1 MSKPLIPLTIEAPG
15 FLGLNSQNSGSVL
28 PPGWATKLENF
39 VFDNVGRLAS
49 RNGSQQ
55 INGTIV
61 PGTTPTIRSSFEYID
76 SSGSKLNIFATDN
89 KIFKEASGTMTDITG
104 SAGTTIPIS
113 ADNWQFA
120 NFNGWCV
127 GHQVGH
133 DPCILTTNGGTFID
147 STGTQHNGTNV
158 LSAYG
163 RKWTTLDDT
172 LYYSDL
178 LIDNMTGG
186 SSGNFNLSKFWPG
199 GMDEPVALADFN
211 GFLIVFGKDSMI
223 IYENPDDPTV
233 MTIVEGVDGVG
244 CIARDSVQV
253 VGKEIL
259 FLSNSG
265 LRTLGRTIQ
274 EKSVPLGDVS
284 KNVRDELL
292 KNVGAETLTEITSV
306 YNSKDGFYMLSL
318 PTTGTSYIFD
328 LKFPNEDGTLKVA
341 RFDFAPTALSYS
353 EGLIMWMAV
362 TSGFLSKYT
371 GFKDDV
377 VAAGTG
383 GNAYLADW
391 EGVWNDFGQGAAPL
405 IKILKKVTILA
416 AGTPGG
422 AVNFK
427 WAVDYAD
434 TFTKRTLTFNQTNP
448 ATWGVSLYNTAG
460 DTYASIGGFEKVKS
474 SIARNGQVI
483 KIGASVTINGSSFAL
498 QRVDLLSKTGKI
510 GI

>member
-1 MSKPLIPLTIEAPG
+1 MSKPLQPLTIEAPG
-15 FLGLNSQNSGSVL
+15 FFGLNSQNSGSVL
-28 PPGWATKLENF
+28 PPGWASKLDNF
-39 VFDNVGRLAS
+39 IWDDVGRLAS
-49 RNGSQQ
+49 RQGSQK

-61 PGTTPTIRSSFEYID
+61 PGSTPVIRSSFEYID
-76 SSGSKLNIFATDN
+76 SSGSKLNIFATDD
-89 KIFKEASGTMTDITG
+89 KIFKEVSGTMTDISG
-104 SAGTTIPIS
+104 SITTPT

-120 NFNGWCV
+120 NFNGWVV
-127 GHQVGH
+127 GHQAAH
-133 DPCILTTNGGTFID
+133 DPCILTTNGGTFAD
-147 STGTQHNGTNV
+147 SGGTQHKGTNV

-178 LIDNMTGG
+178 IIDNMTGG

-265 LRTLGRTIQ
+265 LRTLGRTVK
-274 EKSVPLGDVS
+274 EKSVPMGDVS

-292 KNVGAETLTEITSV
+292 TNVAAETTLADITSV
-306 YNSKDGFYMLSL
+306 YNSKDGFYLLSL
-318 PTTGTSYIFD
+318 PTAGISYVFD
-328 LKFPNEDGTLKVA
+328 LKFPNQDETLKVG

-353 EGLIMWMAV
+353 EGLVMWMGV

-371 GFKDDV
+371 GYKDE
-377 VAAGTG
+377 VASDGTG
-383 GNAYLADW
+383 GASYLSDF
-391 EGVWNDFGQGAAPL
+391 EGVWNDFGEQAAPL
-405 IKILKKVTILA
+405 LKILKKVSILA

-422 AVNFK
+422 TVNFK
-427 WAVDYAD
+427 WAVDYSDA
-434 TFTKRTLTFNQTNP
+434 FTQLQLTFNETNP
-448 ATWGVSLYNTAG
+448 ATYGVALYNTAS
-460 DTYASIGGFEKVKS
+460 DTYSAVGGFEKVKHALS
-474 SIARNGQVI
+474 RNGQVI
-483 KIGASVTINGSSFAL
+483 KIGASVTISGAKFAL
-498 QRVDLLSKTGKI
+498 QRIDLLAKLGKI